1 MKMSEVYLGQILL
14 TGFSFAPKGFALC
27 NGGILSIT
35 QNQALFSLLGT
46 TYGGNGTTTFALPDL
61 RGRTPVAFGNSAD
74 PSWNPS
80 PYALGEVGGVENVT
94 LLSQQLPQ
102 HNHAI
107 NGTSSAGTQR
117 NPGGAL
123 YGTNSA
129 AIYAAAG
136 ALVPTNPATLSPTG
150 STQPHPNM
158 QPYRTISACIA
169 LVGIFP
175 SRN

>member
-1 MKMSEVYLGQILL
+1 MSEVYLGQILL
-14 TGFSFAPKGFALC
+14 TGFNFAPKGFALC
-27 NGGILSIT
+27 NGQILSIA

-46 TYGGNGTTTFALPDL
+46 TYGGNGTTNFALPDL
-61 RGRTPVAFGNSAD
+61 RGRTPVAFGNSVD

-80 PYALGEVGGVENVT
+80 PYALGEIGGVENVT

-102 HNHAI
+102 HNHVA
-107 NGTSSAGTQR
+107 NGTNDTGAQR
-117 NPGGAL
+117 NPRGNL

-129 AIYAAAG
+129 AIYAATGGPSVVLDPSTIG
-136 ALVPTNPATLSPTG
+136 ATG
-150 STQPHPNM
+150 NTQPHPNM
-158 QPYRTISACIA
+158 QPYRVISACIA